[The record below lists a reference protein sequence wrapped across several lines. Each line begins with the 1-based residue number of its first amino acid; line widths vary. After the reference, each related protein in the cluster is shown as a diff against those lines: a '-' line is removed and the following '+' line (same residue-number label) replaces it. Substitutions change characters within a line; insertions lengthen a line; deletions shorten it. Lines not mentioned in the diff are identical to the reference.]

1 MRNRQTMKL
10 TKREKEIVTALR
22 DGARLWPPDFLSH
35 QWEIRGPLTL
45 AIGQW
50 VYDTTIQKMK
60 KSGVLDREITESR
73 VWLVPS
79 LIALQ
84 VLEADKK
91 TEPVIRGI
99 EAGQEVVAAIP
110 ARPFLKPTIEA
121 HTPEVVKKM
130 SGTLAH
136 SVRLDELARSLT
148 VCTLSHGSRDET
160 RMVGCFRAILDRFG
174 VKAKSQKTPARSQ
187 WSELRVC
194 SLGCGNSII
203 NRNKSGICTYCWN
216 YRPDD
221 AAFEWARRKA

>member
-50 VYDTTIQKMK
+50 VYDATIQKMK

-79 LIALQ
+79 LVALQ
-84 VLEADKK
+84 ALAENKA
-91 TEPVIRGI
+91 P
-99 EAGQEVVAAIP
+99 AIP
-110 ARPFLKPTIEA
+110 ARPFLKPAIEA

-136 SVRLDELARSLT
+136 TMRLDELARSLT

-160 RMVGCFRAILDRFG
+160 RMVGCFRAILDRYG
-174 VKAKSQKTPARSQ
+174 VKAKRQKTAARSQ

-203 NRNKSGICTYCWN
+203 NRNKSGICTHCWN